1 MVLFIHTGLG
11 LKGHKGTP
19 QLNSKQQARVIQSHS
34 SPRSQVYMQDTTP
47 QSSQVSTISVAQLQS
62 LEEDVIAFL
71 SVCDPGTESNLERK
85 KAQEFADRLD
95 LV

>member
-1 MVLFIHTGLG
+1 
-11 LKGHKGTP
+11 
-19 QLNSKQQARVIQSHS
+19 
-34 SPRSQVYMQDTTP
+34 MQDTTP
-47 QSSQVSTISVAQLQS
+47 QSSQVSTSSVTQLQS
-62 LEEDVIAFL
+62 LEERVVAFL